1 MPLSTAGLCELVK
14 NNEFR
19 KPPQINSKRGVAM
32 SDRMDIN
39 RLLIEM
45 RTLKQ
50 QTTAFG
56 GPGAL
61 AAKDRVENTLGSS
74 PVNGPRFGEIMEQAV
89 NKVNDV
95 QQASSAMSEA
105 YVRGDQNVDVTDVMI
120 ASQKA
125 GVAFDAMV
133 QVRNKLVEAY
143 RDVMNM
149 PI

>member
-1 MPLSTAGLCELVK
+1 M
-14 NNEFR
+14 N
-19 KPPQINSKRGVAM
+19 
-32 SDRMDIN
+32 DRMDVN
-39 RLLIEM
+39 RLLVEM
-45 RTLKQ
+45 RAIKQ
-50 QTTAFG
+50 QTSAFG
-56 GPGAL
+56 GPDGL
-61 AAKDRVENTLGSS
+61 AAKDRITGGEGLYESGKVKS
-74 PVNGPRFGEIMEQAV
+74 PEFGDIMSQAV

-95 QQASSAMSEA
+95 QQASSSMAEA
-105 YVRGDQNVDVTDVMI
+105 YVRGDQNIDVTDVMI

>member
-1 MPLSTAGLCELVK
+1 
-14 NNEFR
+14 
-19 KPPQINSKRGVAM
+19 M

-39 RLLIEM
+39 RLLMEM

-50 QTTAFG
+50 QTAAFG
-56 GPGAL
+56 GPDAL
-61 AAKDRVENTLGSS
+61 AAKDRVENTLATGQ
-74 PVNGPRFGEIMEQAV
+74 VNGPRFGDIMAQAV

-95 QQASSAMSEA
+95 QQASSSMAEA
-105 YVRGDQNVDVTDVMI
+105 YVRGDSNVDVTDVMI

>member
-1 MPLSTAGLCELVK
+1 
-14 NNEFR
+14 
-19 KPPQINSKRGVAM
+19 M

-45 RTLKQ
+45 RSIKQ
-50 QTTAFG
+50 QTSAFG

-61 AAKDRVENTLGSS
+61 TAKDRVDGAQQ
-74 PVNGPRFGEIMEQAV
+74 PGQVGQVNGPGFGKVLEQAV
-89 NKVNDV
+89 NKVNEV
-95 QQASSAMSEA
+95 QSASSSMAEA
-105 YVRGDQNVDVTDVMI
+105 YVRGDQNIDVTDVMI

-125 GVAFDAMV
+125 GVAFDSMV